1 MTRLKDFIRFL
12 GSYGLSVVLLLTLLL
27 LVFFGTLEQTR
38 IGLYEAQQKYFESFF
53 LVHRLF
59 GHLPVPLPGGYLLL
73 ALVFVSMLI
82 GAVIRAPKRL
92 SRPGL
97 LIAHTG
103 ILMLILAGF
112 VGYHYSISGNM
123 PLYEGDSGSSI
134 RSYYDWEIQIT
145 EMDPADSGL
154 RFIIPQEQFQDC
166 TGERTAVFRHDSL
179 PFQLETGPCYL
190 NSVVEQGNG
199 PAAVEGVILRA
210 AEPAQSA
217 EMNVP
222 GIFVT
227 LSGDASEKGLLW
239 GMEKAPWLIQANGR
253 NYTIALKRR
262 EWALPFI
269 LTLNAFTH
277 EKHPGTELPS
287 AFTSRLTLQDGDAS
301 RDVVIRMNEPLRH
314 RGYTFYQAS
323 WGPANA
329 QEGEPLYS
337 VLAVTRNR
345 AAQWPLYAS
354 CLISFGLILH
364 YGQVLFRY
372 LKRGRAGTHA

>member
-1 MTRLKDFIRFL
+1 MTCLKRFVQLL
-12 GSYGLSVVLLLTLLL
+12 GSYGLSVVLLLALLL

-59 GHLPVPLPGGYLLL
+59 GRLPVPLPGGYLLL

-92 SRPGL
+92 TRPGL

-103 ILMLILAGF
+103 ILILILAGF

-123 PLYEGDSGSSI
+123 PLYEGDSARNI
-134 RSYYDWEIQIT
+134 QSYYEWEIQIT
-145 EMDPADSGL
+145 EVDPVEAG
-154 RFIIPQEQFQDC
+154 RCFIIPQEQFQDC
-166 TGERTAVFRHDSL
+166 AGDRKAIFHHDSL
-179 PFQLETGPCYL
+179 PFRLEAGPYYL
-190 NSVVEQGNG
+190 NSVAEPGTG
-199 PAAVEGVILRA
+199 PNAVEGIQLRA
-210 AEPAQSA
+210 LEQAQSA

-227 LSGDASEKGLLW
+227 LSGDVSRDGLLW
-239 GMEKAPWLIQANGR
+239 GMEKAPWLVQANGR

-262 EWALPFI
+262 EWVLPFI

-287 AFTSRLTLQDGDAS
+287 AFASRLTLQDGDAS
-301 RDVVIRMNEPLRH
+301 REVVIRMNEPLRH

-372 LKRGRAGTHA
+372 LKRGRAGTNA